1 MRLISMLLWQKKFS
15 LVVKNIDCSQINGK
29 MITLEFE
36 GQVEFEHGHK
46 TMGLRRGEW
55 ASKSNQ
61 QYEQNIE
68 KKKSHITKC
77 LTCVELCSKYFTHIN
92 PFYYHDN
99 TIP

>member
-1 MRLISMLLWQKKFS
+1 MLLWQKKFS

-61 QYEQNIE
+61 QCEQNI
-68 KKKSHITKC
+68 KKNHI
-77 LTCVELCSKYFTHIN
+77 LPSA
-92 PFYYHDN
+92 
-99 TIP
+99 